1 METAILKE
9 KELSKTYVMEG
20 DFKSKELETYHLIL
34 APSYA
39 CNVGCPHCY
48 LPNHADEILPEERV
62 LLLINEW
69 SEIVQN
75 ERGRFGG
82 IFHLKGGEPLI
93 LPYFDNI
100 IEKMMEIGTLRFM
113 MTTNGTTY
121 NHRTIERL
129 AQLNEALDGNVTII
143 VSLDGSTEKINSIL
157 RREGNFEKTIGFINK
172 LSDAGIT
179 FFLNYLVHK
188 YNLDDI
194 PDFMK
199 LARERGATQV
209 NFLSFIPKG
218 YGAELSDY
226 RPDPVEV
233 FHRIH
238 SIWENGDDEVK
249 DMLAGSLSDILHQEA
264 CGNCVA
270 TECVGGYRGLFY
282 IVPNGGVYS
291 CPNLNF
297 PQLKIGNIMES
308 SCAGLMDAVNAKVY
322 KEIRTEPNNTCDRF
336 LCKGE
341 KFLPQSADYLKTE
354 FAALQ
359 RELAQ
364 NENDNGMACCFARN
378 W

>member
-1 METAILKE
+1 METTILKE
-9 KELSKTYVMEG
+9 KKVCRTYVMKG
-20 DFKSKELETYHLIL
+20 DFEKKELETYHLIL

-48 LPNHADEILPEERV
+48 LPNHATETLPEKRV
-62 LLLINEW
+62 LSLIDEW
-69 SEIVQN
+69 SEIVQS

-93 LPYFDNI
+93 LPYFDSV
-100 IEKMMEIGTLRFM
+100 IEKVAELGTLRFM

-121 NHRTIERL
+121 NRRTIEQL
-129 AQLNEALDGNVTII
+129 AELNEALDGNVTII

-172 LSDAGIT
+172 LSEAGIT

-188 YNLDDI
+188 YNIDDI

-199 LARERGATQV
+199 LARELGATQV

-218 YGAELSDY
+218 YGAELLDY
-226 RPDPVEV
+226 RPAPLDV
-233 FHRIH
+233 FNRIQ
-238 SIWENGDDEVK
+238 SIWENGDDK
-249 DMLAGSLSDILHQEA
+249 IKSMLAGSLSDILQQEA
-264 CGNCVA
+264 CGNCTA

-282 IVPNGGVYS
+282 IVPNGDVYS

-297 PQLKIGNIMES
+297 PQLKIGKIMES
-308 SCAGLMDAVNAKVY
+308 SCAELMDTKVY
-322 KEIRTEPNNTCDRF
+322 EKVRTESGDTSERF

-341 KFLPQSADYLKTE
+341 KFLPQSADYLRTE

-359 RELAQ
+359 RELGQ
-364 NENDNGMACCFARN
+364 NRNGNRMACCFARN

>member
-9 KELSKTYVMEG
+9 KKVCRTYVMKG
-20 DFKSKELETYHLIL
+20 DFEKKELQTYHLIL

-48 LPNHADEILPEERV
+48 LPNHATETLPEKRV
-62 LLLINEW
+62 LCLIDEW

-93 LPYFDNI
+93 LPYFDSV
-100 IEKMMEIGTLRFM
+100 IEKMAELGTLRFM
-113 MTTNGTTY
+113 MTTNGTSY
-121 NHRTIERL
+121 SAKTIKQL
-129 AQLNEALDGNVTII
+129 AELNEALNENATII
-143 VSLDGSTEKINSIL
+143 VSLDGSTEEINSIL
-157 RREGNFEKTIGFINK
+157 RCPGNYAKTIGFINQ
-172 LSDAGIT
+172 LANAGVT

-188 YNLDDI
+188 HNIDDI
-194 PDFMK
+194 PNFMK
-199 LARERGATQV
+199 FARELGATQV

-226 RPDPVEV
+226 RPDPLDV
-233 FHRIH
+233 FNRIQ
-238 SIWENGDDEVK
+238 SIWENGDDK
-249 DMLAGSLSDILHQEA
+249 IKSMLAGSLSDILQEEA
-264 CGNCVA
+264 CGNCTA

-282 IVPNGGVYS
+282 IVPNGDVYS

-297 PQLKIGNIMES
+297 PQLKVGNIMES
-308 SCAGLMDAVNAKVY
+308 SCAELMDTKVY
-322 KEIRTEPNNTCDRF
+322 EKVRTESGDTSERF

-341 KFLPQSADYLKTE
+341 KFLPQSSEYLITE

-364 NENDNGMACCFARN
+364 NKEGNGMACCFARN